1 MTEDLAIF
9 IDWENIYISTVT
21 EYNSKPNVSAILE
34 KAREYGRI
42 VSANAYADWTDGDFR
57 NAPPTLYSNGI
68 SPRYISARYFP
79 GGRSQKRRTN
89 SIDVMLA
96 VECSDFLHGHPQVET
111 YVLVTGDGD
120 FIPLVS
126 LLRSRGKNVV
136 VIGVSEATSYHLI
149 ESADV
154 FISYASLL
162 EEERAARVR
171 DKEPKK
177 KDSDPYKELVQAV
190 DTLRKNNRPRVLGQV
205 KQQMIVQLGSF
216 DERSVGFKK
225 FKDFVVEAE
234 RQGLVSTVDRDLE
247 LQVYLPDE
255 EIPEMSDS
263 DLASEEPRE
272 AGATARQNG
281 RAEGRASGRSSRD
294 NGRDGD
300 DDRGRSEDREDEAP
314 VPVAATE
321 ATTPVATEAATPV
334 AAAEVA
340 EPRDGFDLAEDL
352 TPYEFNTIFRSIE
365 KLGEK
370 SSFVEILGSIRDLD
384 ERGELE
390 LSEDERRE
398 VVGAMLETGYLEPVR
413 EQPYEGAKANATFY
427 ALDKER
433 EEVKTAL
440 AG

>member
-1 MTEDLAIF
+1 MPEDLAIF

-42 VSANAYADWTDGDFR
+42 VSATAYADWTDGDFR

-96 VECSDFLHGHPQVET
+96 VECSDFLHNHPQVDT

-126 LLRSRGKNVV
+126 LLRSQGKVVV

-149 ESADV
+149 ESADH

-162 EEERAARVR
+162 EEDRAARAP

-177 KDSDPYKELVQAV
+177 KDSDPYVELVRAV
-190 DTLRKNNRPRVLGQV
+190 ETLKKGGKTRVLGQV

-216 DERSVGFKK
+216 DERNAGFKK

-234 RQGLVSTVDRDLE
+234 RRGLVNTVDQDLE

-255 EIPEMSDS
+255 KVPDLQEA
-263 DLASEEPRE
+263 DLAAEEPKGD
-272 AGATARQNG
+272 GAAAQS
-281 RAEGRASGRSSRD
+281 A
-294 NGRDGD
+294 GRD
-300 DDRGRSEDREDEAP
+300 RGNGKPEAKSNGKPVREESEQEPEPAAP
-314 VPVAATE
+314 KA
-321 ATTPVATEAATPV
+321 
-334 AAAEVA
+334 
-340 EPRDGFDLAEDL
+340 GFDLLEDL
-352 TPYEFNTIFRSIE
+352 TPYELKTVCKTVSNLRQPA
-365 KLGEK
+365 
-370 SSFVEILGSIRDLD
+370 SFVEIFSSIRELD

-390 LSEDERRE
+390 LSRE
-398 VVGAMLETGYLEPVR
+398 EIGEVITAMLDSEFLDVVR
-413 EQPYEGAKANATFY
+413 QRPYEGSKADMTFY
-427 ALDKER
+427 ALNSDKQ
-433 EEVKTAL
+433 EVKNAL
-440 AG
+440 NGG